1 MKIAYIGIDLFY
13 PALEALE
20 ALDCEIL
27 EIFTC
32 DTDNITEFNA
42 EITDFADKRNIP
54 CKTSRIT
61 RDDIAR
67 LLKNGCEMAVCGGY
81 YFKIPADTALPI
93 VNIHPSLLPVGRG
106 SWPMALSI
114 LQGDKKSGVTIHK
127 IAEGFDTGDI
137 LLQEEF
143 EIAADETHKTFMEKA
158 NRLLPEMLKELI
170 QNFGSLWQN
179 AVPQGEG
186 EYWQMPDES
195 QYTITPNMTV
205 EKADLVLRA
214 FYGYECIYDKSGEK
228 TVIVGGRAVK
238 CDKMSGEE
246 FPLVDGYIKIQ
257 KNSKKI
263 ETR

>member
-20 ALDCEIL
+20 TLDCEIL

-32 DTDNITEFNA
+32 KTDNITEFNVK
-42 EITDFADKRNIP
+42 ITDFAAKRNIP

-67 LLKNGCEMAVCGGY
+67 LLQNGCEMAICGGY
-81 YFKIPADTALPI
+81 YFKIPADTILPI

-114 LQGDKKSGVTIHK
+114 LHGDKKSGVTIHK

-158 NRLLPEMLKELI
+158 NRLLREMLKKLT
-170 QNFGSLWQN
+170 QNFSSLWQH
-179 AVPQGEG
+179 AVAQGEG
-186 EYWQMPDES
+186 EYWPMPTEK
-195 QYTITPNMTV
+195 QYTVTPDMTV
-205 EKADLVLRA
+205 EEADLILRA
-214 FYGYECIYDKSGEK
+214 FYGYECIYDRNGEK
-228 TVIVGGRAVK
+228 SVIIDGRAVK
-238 CDKMSGEE
+238 CDKMLGEE

-257 KNSKKI
+257 KNL
-263 ETR
+263 

>member
-20 ALDCEIL
+20 NLGCEIL

-42 EITDFADKRNIP
+42 EIMDFAAKRNIP
-54 CKTSRIT
+54 LKTSRIT
-61 RDDIAR
+61 RDDITR
-67 LLKNGCEMAVCGGY
+67 LLQNDCKMAICGGY
-81 YFKIPADTALPI
+81 YFKIPADTKLPI

-114 LQGDKKSGVTIHK
+114 LRGDKKSGVTIHK

-158 NRLLPEMLKELI
+158 NRLLPEMLKKLI
-170 QNFGSLWQN
+170 EDFYSLWQN
-179 AVPQGEG
+179 AAPQGDG
-186 EYWQMPDES
+186 EYWPMPDES
-195 QYTITPNMTV
+195 QYTVAPDMTV
-205 EKADLVLRA
+205 EEADLILRA
-214 FYGYECIYDKSGEK
+214 FYGYECVYANNGKK
-228 TVIVGGRAVK
+228 TVVIGGRAVK
-238 CDKMSGEE
+238 CDKMSDKE

-257 KNSKKI
+257 KNLKKI
-263 ETR
+263 KTR